1 MRRLKVLC
9 FTLIFLIVVNI
20 AVPMTVFSDTQKK
33 TIKVG
38 YFDYSSFIDKDEEGN
53 FTGYGVEYLEE
64 ISKYT
69 NWEYEYVYGTWSES
83 LERLSKGEIDLLCT
97 AQYTEDRG
105 DLYNYARY
113 SNGVEYTAMYV
124 SSKNTNVY
132 YEDFE
137 AFNGLKIG
145 LLKDSFQNIVFEEY
159 ARENNFKYD
168 ASYFDFA
175 EEMVD
180 AMESGSVD
188 AIVLGN
194 ISNQNT
200 GRLVAKCDFHPFY
213 YITNKENEKLINKL
227 NNALKKI
234 KLNDTYFDIKL
245 QEKYYGDSIFQRQ
258 PLFTPDEIEF
268 IKKKSVLKVAYEDYL
283 SPIEYS
289 DSQGEFSGI
298 IKDMLEYISEKLGI
312 KFEYIKVKNN
322 VEAKKLMANGEVDL
336 IASKANTENNIFSS
350 DVILTNP
357 YILLPLIM
365 VGRDEGSIVTEDVT
379 MALPIDM
386 GINKEIFEEKFKNY
400 NIKYYNNYMECINA
414 VKSKKVD
421 IAALDSYTAS
431 ITINNIQ
438 ENKLRVID
446 IGNLRYGLS
455 IGVNPNIDPIVISI
469 LNKAIDVI
477 DEKSRVDIMMKNLV
491 EEPSPITLYT
501 VVNRY
506 KSEII
511 ITTVSLAIISLFI
524 FFYLRQKRIKYYE
537 KMAFTDP
544 LTGLWN
550 ENKFKERAKKVLETN
565 KEKTY
570 ALIYIDIDKFKFL
583 NDNLGYEEGDK
594 IICAISHG
602 LYNSMG
608 DNEIFAR
615 ISADNFLALIEFADR
630 NEFNQRL
637 LKFEKVITEI
647 EENIAKNYRV
657 IVVGGICLI
666 KPKEVNVEDIINK
679 ANLARKSIK
688 GSHKSKVAFYDEC
701 FANKIKEE
709 IEIENK
715 MYKALMHKEFKVYY
729 QPKYDLETE
738 KIVGAEALV
747 RWQDPEKGLISPL
760 KFISLF
766 EKNGFIVSLDMY
778 VYKSVLEFMRERLDS
793 GKNIVPISLNVSRI
807 HVNNPNT
814 IKDIEELVK
823 RYNIEPKLLE
833 FELTESAFT
842 KNPERLIEKMIGLKC
857 IGFKISID
865 DFGSGFSSLNLLK
878 QFPANTLKIDKAFLD
893 ETSNSERSRDIVKS
907 IVNMAK
913 DIQMEVVCEGV
924 ETREQADFLRS
935 IGCEMAQGYLFAR
948 PVPEEEFKKLLDLND
963 EYI

>member
-1 MRRLKVLC
+1 MRKFKVLC
-9 FTLIFLIVVNI
+9 LTLIFLLIVDI
-20 AVPMTVFSDTQKK
+20 AMPITVFSDTQRK

-38 YFDYSSFIDKDEEGN
+38 YFDYSSFIDKDENGN
-53 FTGYGVEYLEE
+53 FTGYGVEYLDE

-69 NWEYEYVYGTWSES
+69 NWDYEYVYGTWSES

-97 AQYTEDRG
+97 AQYTEERG
-105 DLYNYARY
+105 NIYDYSKY
-113 SNGVEYTAMYV
+113 SNGVEFTAMYV

-132 YEDFE
+132 YEDFK

-145 LLKDSFQNIVFEEY
+145 FLKDSFQNVVFEDY
-159 ARENNFKYD
+159 AEENNFKYD

-213 YITNKENEKLINKL
+213 YITKKGNEKLVNEL

-234 KLNDTYFDIKL
+234 KINDVYFDVKL

-258 PLFTPDEIEF
+258 PLFTPEEIEF

-289 DSQGEFSGI
+289 DSKGEFSGI
-298 IKDMLEYISEKLGI
+298 IKDMLEDISEKLGI
-312 KFEYIKVKNN
+312 RFEYIKVKNN
-322 VEAKKLMANGEVDL
+322 IEAKKLMEDGEVDL
-336 IASKANTENNIFSS
+336 IASKSHTENNTFSS

-357 YILLPLIM
+357 YISLPLIM
-365 VGRDEGSIVTEDVT
+365 VGRDDGSIGMGDVT
-379 MALPIDM
+379 IGSPINM
-386 GINKEIFEEKFKNY
+386 GISKEIFEEKFKNY
-400 NIKYYNNYMECINA
+400 NIKYYNNYLECINA
-414 VKSKKVD
+414 LKSRKVD
-421 IAALDSYTAS
+421 MVALDSYTAS

-438 ENKLRVID
+438 DNQLRVVD
-446 IGNLRYGLS
+446 IGNMRYGLS
-455 IGVNPNIDPIVISI
+455 IGVNRNIDPIVVSI

-491 EEPSPITLYT
+491 EEPSPITLYA
-501 VVNRY
+501 VLNGY

-537 KMAFTDP
+537 KMAFTDS

-550 ENKFKERAKKVLETN
+550 SNKFKERAKKILETN

-570 ALIYIDIDKFKFL
+570 AMIYIDIDKFKFL

-594 IICAISHG
+594 IIYAISHE
-602 LYNSMG
+602 LYNSIG
-608 DNEIFAR
+608 ENEIFAR
-615 ISADNFLALIEFADR
+615 VYADNFLILIEFTDR
-630 NEFNQRL
+630 NDFNHRL
-637 LKFEKVITEI
+637 SKFEKSITEI
-647 EENIAKNYRV
+647 EKNIAKNYRV
-657 IVVGGICLI
+657 VVVGGICLI
-666 KPKEVNVEDIINK
+666 KPKEVNVEDAINK

-709 IEIENK
+709 IELENK
-715 MYKALMHKEFKVYY
+715 MYKALINKEFKVYY

-778 VYKSVLEFMRERLDS
+778 VYKSVLEFMRERLDR
-793 GKNIVPISLNVSRI
+793 GKNIIPISLNVSRI
-807 HVNNPNT
+807 HINNPNT

-823 RYNIEPKLLE
+823 EYNIEPELLE

-913 DIQMEVVCEGV
+913 DIHMEVVCEGV

-935 IGCEMAQGYLFAR
+935 IGCEMAQGYLFAK
-948 PVPEEEFKKLLDLND
+948 PVSEEEFEKLLDSND
-963 EYI
+963 K